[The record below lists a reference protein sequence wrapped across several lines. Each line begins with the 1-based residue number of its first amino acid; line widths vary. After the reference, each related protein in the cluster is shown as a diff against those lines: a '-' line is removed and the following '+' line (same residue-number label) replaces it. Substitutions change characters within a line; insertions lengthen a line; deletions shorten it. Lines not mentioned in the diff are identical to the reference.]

1 MAKKAELE
9 LAHDEYQA
17 LILQARQ
24 AKADRQYDRA
34 IDLAMQC
41 WAHVD
46 WMMRYAQKYQDRE
59 FESLEC
65 IDLVLEL
72 APPLF
77 HFEALDML
85 AALLKEQRRID
96 KQASADLA
104 AKLGEARARMW
115 EAHGVYALLEATPG
129 MSERR
134 LCEIARVDGER
145 IQRLMSLW
153 ESIGLLSRASA
164 SVECEIDF
172 RSILRTPVQAKCF
185 TCGHERVAPRGDLL
199 SLSDCPRCETLVV
212 FVWTGECPVT
222 AP

>member
-34 IDLAMQC
+34 IDLAIQC
-41 WAHVD
+41 WVHVD
-46 WMMRYAQKYQDRE
+46 SMMRYAQKYQDRE
-59 FESLEC
+59 FDSLEC

-77 HFEALDML
+77 HFESLDKL

-104 AKLGEARARMW
+104 AKLAEARARMW
-115 EAHGVYALLEATPG
+115 EAHRAWSQVELQAASPCAPSSVALASLPG
-129 MSERR
+129 
-134 LCEIARVDGER
+134 
-145 IQRLMSLW
+145 LW
-153 ESIGLLSRASA
+153 ESLGLLVWKQVGNDRVPGLAIGLD
-164 SVECEIDF
+164 E
-172 RSILRTPVQAKCF
+172 QAKGKCSS
-185 TCGHERVAPRGDLL
+185 CGAVAKAKKARFL
-199 SLSDCPRCETLVV
+199 SAGTCPRCKSDGFFV
-212 FVWTGECPVT
+212 FLRSDPESRE
-222 AP
+222 